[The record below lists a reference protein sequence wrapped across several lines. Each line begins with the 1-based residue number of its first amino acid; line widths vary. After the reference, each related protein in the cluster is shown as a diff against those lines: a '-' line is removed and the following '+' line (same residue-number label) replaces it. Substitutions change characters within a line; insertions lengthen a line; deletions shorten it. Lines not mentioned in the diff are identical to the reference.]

1 MRPADID
8 EKQRERLLDK
18 YRKHREL
25 GRMLFRDMI
34 KYIPGDGLF
43 KAAKKLGL
51 TSGKTLVI
59 GSDVEQAILVDYAF
73 FNEYSGKFNAIDR
86 YVNLKKPTAK
96 EEIEFFSDMRS
107 SFFSI
112 FRITSRLPGFGFGVK
127 DLMSGN
133 CFSLVDVN
141 LSESEYCPNVM
152 TGRVT
157 MFVKNCACSTGSL
170 IPLRERSTIELVEQ
184 TANKY
189 LRFAKSNTQPVFSN
203 KHAASFQ
210 ADVQRV
216 QLKHNGLAG
225 IAYK

>member
-1 MRPADID
+1 VRPADID
-8 EKQRERLLDK
+8 EKQREMLLDK

-34 KYIPGDGLF
+34 KYIPGEGLF

-59 GSDVEQAILVDYAF
+59 GSDEEQAILADYAF

-86 YVNLKKPTAK
+86 YVNINKPTAK
-96 EEIEFFSDMRS
+96 KEVEFLSDMRS

-112 FRITSRLPGFGFGVK
+112 FKITSRLPGFGFGVE
-127 DLMSGN
+127 DLMSGSR
-133 CFSLVDVN
+133 FSLIDVN
-141 LSESEYCPNVM
+141 FSESENYTNVM
-152 TGRVT
+152 TGRVV
-157 MFVKNCACSTGSL
+157 MFAENCGCSTGSL
-170 IPLRERSTIELVEQ
+170 IPLRERSTIKLVEQ

-189 LRFAKSNTQPVFSN
+189 LKYAKSNTQPVFSN

-210 ADVQRV
+210 ADVQRI
-216 QLKHNGLAG
+216 QLKHNSLAG
-225 IAYK
+225 VVYG

>member
-1 MRPADID
+1 MRPADTD
-8 EKQRERLLDK
+8 EKQREKLLDE

-25 GRMLFRDMI
+25 GRMLFNDMI
-34 KYIPGDGLF
+34 KYIPGEGLF
-43 KAAKKLGL
+43 KAARKLGL
-51 TSGKTLVI
+51 TSGKTMVI
-59 GSDVEQAILVDYAF
+59 GSNEEQSILVDYAF

-86 YVNLKKPTAK
+86 YVNMNKPTAK

-127 DLMSGN
+127 DLMTGN
-133 CFSLVDVN
+133 CFSLIDVN

-152 TGRVT
+152 TGRVA
-157 MFVKNCACSTGSL
+157 MFAESCGCSTGSL
-170 IPLRERSTIELVEQ
+170 IPLRERSTIQLVEQ

-189 LRFAKSNTQPVFSN
+189 LRHAKFRTQPVFSN

-210 ADVQRV
+210 ADVQRI
-216 QLKHNGLAG
+216 QLKHNSLAG
-225 IAYK
+225 IAYE